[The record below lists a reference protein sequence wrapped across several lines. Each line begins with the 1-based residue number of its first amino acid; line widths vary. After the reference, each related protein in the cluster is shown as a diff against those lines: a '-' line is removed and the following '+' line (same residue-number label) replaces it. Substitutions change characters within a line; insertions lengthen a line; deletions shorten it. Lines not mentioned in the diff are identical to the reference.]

1 MGSTYPGECSVHN
14 DSGAVVHVSL
24 LVVQPVWLAPVAA
37 PDGGSGVNYPRLK
50 PGACSSLRGVSASGL
65 LTEARQGRNPTAGT
79 QEDGRPV
86 LLRWTV
92 YAGTGCCQQ
101 RRHCSVGSVRWNRSL
116 PPKR

>member
-1 MGSTYPGECSVHN
+1 
-14 DSGAVVHVSL
+14 
-24 LVVQPVWLAPVAA
+24 
-37 PDGGSGVNYPRLK
+37 
-50 PGACSSLRGVSASGL
+50 

-116 PPKR
+116 PPKRECLSTQTAYHAKGEGAFLPRLKSGGFLRRVL